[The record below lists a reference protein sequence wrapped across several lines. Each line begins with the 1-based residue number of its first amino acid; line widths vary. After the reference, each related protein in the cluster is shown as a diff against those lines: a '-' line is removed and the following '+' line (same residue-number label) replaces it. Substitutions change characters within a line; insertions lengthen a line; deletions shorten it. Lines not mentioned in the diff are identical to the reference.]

1 LGFGVW
7 NLGFGSGK
15 GVFMQKKRL
24 VLSYPPH
31 IVEQPVISQLVRD
44 FDLTVNILRARI
56 TPKEEGRLV
65 LEMTGKRPALEA
77 GINYIKELGVEIQ
90 PLAQDVKW
98 HEDRCTHCTACVSI
112 CPPKA
117 LDVDRNTMEVSF
129 KRDKCIACELCIP
142 VCPYQA
148 MEILF

>member
-1 LGFGVW
+1 MLFIYW
-7 NLGFGSGK
+7 K
-15 GVFMQKKRL
+15 EVFMQKKRL

-31 IVEQPVISQLVRD
+31 IVETPVISKLVKD
-44 FDLTVNILRARI
+44 YDLTVNILRARI

-65 LEMTGKRPALEA
+65 LEVTGKRQALEA
-77 GINYIKELGVEIQ
+77 GINYMKELGVEIQ

-98 HEDRCTHCTACVSI
+98 HEDRCTHCTACISI

-117 LDVDRNTMEVSF
+117 LDVDRKTMGVSF
-129 KRDKCIACELCIP
+129 NRDKCIACELCIP

>member
-1 LGFGVW
+1 
-7 NLGFGSGK
+7 
-15 GVFMQKKRL
+15 MQKKRV
-24 VLSYPPH
+24 VLNYPPH
-31 IVEQPVISQLVRD
+31 VVEQPVISKLVKD
-44 FDLTVNILRARI
+44 FDLTVNILRAHV

-65 LEMTGKRPALEA
+65 LEITGKKKSMEA
-77 GINYIKELGVEIQ
+77 GLNYIKEIGVDVQ

-98 HEDRCTHCTACVSI
+98 YEERCTHCTACISI

-117 LDVDRNTMEVSF
+117 LDVNRDTMVVSF
-129 KRDKCIACELCIP
+129 KREKCIACGLCLQ

>member
-1 LGFGVW
+1 
-7 NLGFGSGK
+7 
-15 GVFMQKKRL
+15 MQKKRV
-24 VLSYPPH
+24 VLNYPPH
-31 IVEQPVISQLVRD
+31 VVEQPVISKLVKD
-44 FDLTVNILRARI
+44 FDLTVNILRAHV

-65 LEMTGKRPALEA
+65 LEITGNRKSMEA
-77 GINYIKELGVEIQ
+77 GLNYIKELGVDVQ

-98 HEDRCTHCTACVSI
+98 YEERCTHCTACISI

-117 LDVDRNTMEVSF
+117 LDVNRDTMEVF
-129 KRDKCIACELCIP
+129 FRREKCIACGLCIQ

>member
-1 LGFGVW
+1 
-7 NLGFGSGK
+7 
-15 GVFMQKKRL
+15 MQKKRV
-24 VLSYPPH
+24 VLSYPPNV
-31 IVEQPVISQLVRD
+31 VEQPVISKLVKD
-44 FDLTVNILRARI
+44 FDLTVNILRAHV

-65 LEMTGKRPALEA
+65 LEITGRRKAMEA
-77 GINYIKELGVEIQ
+77 GLNYIKELGVDVQ

-98 HEDRCTHCTACVSI
+98 YEERCTHCTACISI

-117 LDVDRNTMEVSF
+117 LDVNRTTMEVSF
-129 KRDKCIACELCIP
+129 RREKCIACGLCIQ

>member
-1 LGFGVW
+1 
-7 NLGFGSGK
+7 
-15 GVFMQKKRL
+15 MQKKRV
-24 VLSYPPH
+24 VLNYPPH
-31 IVEQPVISQLVRD
+31 VVEQPVISKLVKD
-44 FDLTVNILRARI
+44 FDLTVNILRAHV

-65 LEMTGKRPALEA
+65 LEITGNRKSMEA
-77 GINYIKELGVEIQ
+77 GLNYIKELGVDVQ

-98 HEDRCTHCTACVSI
+98 YEERCTHCTACISI

-117 LDVDRNTMEVSF
+117 LDVNRDKMEVF
-129 KRDKCIACELCIP
+129 FRREKCIACGLCIQ

>member
-1 LGFGVW
+1 
-7 NLGFGSGK
+7 
-15 GVFMQKKRL
+15 MQKKRV
-24 VLSYPPH
+24 VLNYPPNV
-31 IVEQPVISQLVRD
+31 VEQPVISKLVKD
-44 FDLTVNILRARI
+44 FDLTVNILRAHV

-65 LEMTGKRPALEA
+65 LEITGKRKSMEA
-77 GINYIKELGVEIQ
+77 GLNYIKELGVDVQ

-98 HEDRCTHCTACVSI
+98 YEDRCTHCTACISI

-117 LDVDRNTMEVSF
+117 LDVNRTTMEVSF
-129 KRDKCIACELCIP
+129 KREKCIACGLCIQ

>member
-1 LGFGVW
+1 
-7 NLGFGSGK
+7 
-15 GVFMQKKRL
+15 MQKKRV
-24 VLSYPPH
+24 VLNYPPNV
-31 IVEQPVISQLVRD
+31 VEQPVISKLVKD
-44 FDLTVNILRARI
+44 FDLTVNILRAHV

-65 LEMTGKRPALEA
+65 LEITGKRKAMEA
-77 GINYIKELGVEIQ
+77 GLNYIKELGVDVQ

-98 HEDRCTHCTACVSI
+98 YEERCTHCTACISI

-117 LDVDRNTMEVSF
+117 LDVNRTTMEVSF
-129 KRDKCIACELCIP
+129 RREKCIACGLCIQ